1 MFSLLVID
9 NKNISSAL
17 INSTIAN
24 ETTVAVFRILHITM
38 VAKIVFPTASGAL
51 RHVVGDEFQAL
62 RDHLV
67 GIAIGAGCIIAHHGI
82 AVVGNGRLPH
92 DEARQTHD
100 EAFLAVQISD
110 GTGLLVGKTLKN
122 EVASSHIYQT
132 ELALTFAG
140 NT

>member
-24 ETTVAVFRILHITM
+24 ETTVAVFRILH
-38 VAKIVFPTASGAL
+38 VAVVTEVVLPAAGAL

-110 GTGLLVGKTLKN
+110 GTGLLVGKALKN